1 MFVFNISYY
10 PVFSKFKDI
19 LSEMYLLLITGREQG
34 KVFKKIPIIEFRRA
48 KSLKQFFA
56 KVKIAPLEKKKGCCK
71 S

>member
-48 KSLKQFFA
+48 KNLK
-56 KVKIAPLEKKKGCCK
+56 
-71 S
+71 